1 MCHPVNHSTLFSP
14 FSETRW
20 APPYRVFLFSVS
32 LVGIGQFEVE
42 GDKTAENIYF
52 WCSYKIIHCTD
63 AMGLIQNSITA
74 TIVEEKMKPLN
85 VELMTLAPVF
95 PPP

>member
-14 FSETRW
+14 FYGTRW

-32 LVGIGQFEVE
+32 LVESGQFEVE

-52 WCSYKIIHCTD
+52 WCSNKIKYCTD
-63 AMGLIQNSITA
+63 AMGLTQNSTTS
-74 TIVEEKMKPLN
+74 TIIEEK
-85 VELMTLAPVF
+85 
-95 PPP
+95 